1 MAQPVARRWTF
12 TLSVVT
18 FTDSSSSNG
27 APLVAWRW
35 DFGDGEVGWGTP
47 VTHSYGAP
55 GSFTVT
61 LAITDVCGFG
71 QSLLVERALA
81 VYTGYNVY
89 LPTVLRNY

>member
-47 VTHSYGAP
+47 ATHSYEAP

-61 LAITDVCGFG
+61 LVITDGCGFD
-71 QSLLVERALA
+71 QSLSVERVLA
-81 VYTGYNVY
+81 VYTGYDVY